1 MIIKGYTLGPLL
13 SRTRQEIL
21 DDGIPGLAAQ
31 TAYYFFFSLFPLF
44 LFLAPLLAF
53 VGDKE
58 KTFGWLI
65 AQLGSVLPG
74 EGMTLIRDVVKDV
87 VYSENAPGIM
97 SIGAVLAIWSGS
109 NVFTAI
115 MGALNTAYDVS
126 ETRSWW
132 KRRLIAIAAVI
143 GAGAVLLL
151 TTAVMLGGSRMAHWV
166 GRQIG
171 LSEGAATVW
180 SYIQFPLALA
190 LLIGMAWLIYYFL
203 PNVSQHPWRAL
214 VGALVASVLWILV
227 TLLFRTYVANF
238 GSYNK
243 TYGTIGG
250 VIVLMTWMYLCMLV
264 LLSVGELNAELEHGT
279 GSVVPPSGAVYLG
292 RITTGDGPGLTST
305 DRVVKAESGGSR
317 SSSP

>member
-1 MIIKGYTLGPLL
+1 MIIKGYAVGPLL
-13 SRTRQEIL
+13 HATRKEIL
-21 DDGIPGLAAQ
+21 EDGIPGLAAQ

-44 LFLAPLLAF
+44 LFLAPTLAF
-53 VGDKE
+53 IGDKE

-74 EGMTLIRDVVKDV
+74 EGMALIRDVVKDV

-115 MGALNTAYDVS
+115 MGALNTAYDVT
-126 ETRSWW
+126 ETRKWW
-132 KRRLIAIAAVI
+132 KRRLIAVAAVI
-143 GAGAVLLL
+143 GAGIVLLL
-151 TTAVMLGGSRMAHWV
+151 TTAIMLGGTRMASWLGKQV
-166 GRQIG
+166 G
-171 LSEGAATVW
+171 LSDGAVTVW
-180 SYIQFPLALA
+180 SYIQFPLAFAMLV
-190 LLIGMAWLIYYFL
+190 GMAWLIFYFL

-214 VGALVASVLWILV
+214 AGALAAAVLWILV
-227 TLLFRTYVANF
+227 TLLFRAYVANF
-238 GSYNK
+238 GAYNK

-264 LLSVGELNAELEHGT
+264 LLSAGELNAELEHGT
-279 GSVVPPSGAVYLG
+279 GATVPPSGAVYLG

-305 DRVVKAESGGSR
+305 DRVIKAGPGKNR
-317 SSSP
+317 S